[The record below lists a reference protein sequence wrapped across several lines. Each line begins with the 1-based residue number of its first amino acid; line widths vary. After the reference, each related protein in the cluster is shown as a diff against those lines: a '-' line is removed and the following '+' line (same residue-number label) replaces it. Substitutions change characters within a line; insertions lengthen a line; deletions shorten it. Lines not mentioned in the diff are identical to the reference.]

1 MLLPVLLIQ
10 EAGEGL
16 RKVQLLTATV
26 MGGIMMLMRERRAAV
41 LWGLGII
48 RLRILILGR
57 SALRGIM
64 EALQQTRLQLAMVPA
79 LRGIIVL
86 PEALL
91 QLAQDNALPDIIAL
105 PGLAAQRR
113 MYVEQGITAL
123 LEVQE

>member
-41 LWGLGII
+41 LWGLGIT
-48 RLRILILGR
+48 RLRILIRGR

-64 EALQQTRLQLAMVPA
+64 GLRQQIQ
-79 LRGIIVL
+79 
-86 PEALL
+86 
-91 QLAQDNALPDIIAL
+91 
-105 PGLAAQRR
+105 
-113 MYVEQGITAL
+113 
-123 LEVQE
+123 

>member
-1 MLLPVLLIQ
+1 MEVLLPVLLIQ

-64 EALQQTRLQLAMVPA
+64 ALQRQIQ
-79 LRGIIVL
+79 
-86 PEALL
+86 
-91 QLAQDNALPDIIAL
+91 
-105 PGLAAQRR
+105 
-113 MYVEQGITAL
+113 
-123 LEVQE
+123 